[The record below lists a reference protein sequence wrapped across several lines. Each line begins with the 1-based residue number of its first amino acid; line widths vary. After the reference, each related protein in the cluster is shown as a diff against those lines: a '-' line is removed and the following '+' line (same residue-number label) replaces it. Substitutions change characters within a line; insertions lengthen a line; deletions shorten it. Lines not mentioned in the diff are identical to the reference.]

1 MRGCRPLEKTEV
13 EQAIGY
19 FSVGSRIRERDRC
32 LFLLGLYTGFR
43 ISELLSL
50 RVWDV
55 CQYNRVLTRVRVERQ
70 NMKGKRESREV
81 PLTLKARKALAR
93 WLPTLIRWRGNLP
106 DTFLFQSQLGGCIS
120 RQQAWRIMADMAA
133 QFGMEPGVGCHSLRK
148 TFGMSAYAQA
158 NKHWRPGREN
168 PLRQVMKALGH
179 ASVGTTERYLG
190 LDMAEVDSLVLG
202 IDYGEEA

>member
-1 MRGCRPLEKTEV
+1 MRGCRPLEKAEV
-13 EQAIGY
+13 QQAIAY
-19 FSVGSRIRERDRC
+19 FSVGSRIRERNRC

-50 RVWDV
+50 QIWHV
-55 CQYNRVLTRVRVERQ
+55 CQYNRVLTRVRVTRE

-81 PLTLKARKALAR
+81 PLTLKARQALAR
-93 WLPTLIRWRGNLP
+93 WLPVLIRWRGNLP
-106 DTFLFQSQLGGCIS
+106 DTFLFQSQKGGCIT
-120 RQQAWRIMADMAA
+120 REQAWRIMSEMAT
-133 QFGMEPGVGCHSLRK
+133 QNGMEPGVGCHSLRK

-168 PLRQVMKALGH
+168 PLRQVRAALGH
-179 ASVGTTERYLG
+179 ADMGTTEKYLG
-190 LDMAEVDSLVLG
+190 LDMAAVDNLVLG